1 MEIEI
6 KNTKLSDFIC
16 IKNKQQQEIIELKN
30 IIKHQQEL
38 MKNSNAKIEEFET
51 SNSWKITKPFR
62 RIITVLKY
70 KRK

>member
-1 MEIEI
+1 MELEI

-16 IKNKQQQEIIELKN
+16 IKNQQQREIIELKN

-51 SNSWKITKPFR
+51 SKSWKITKPLR
-62 RIITVLKY
+62 RIMTILKY